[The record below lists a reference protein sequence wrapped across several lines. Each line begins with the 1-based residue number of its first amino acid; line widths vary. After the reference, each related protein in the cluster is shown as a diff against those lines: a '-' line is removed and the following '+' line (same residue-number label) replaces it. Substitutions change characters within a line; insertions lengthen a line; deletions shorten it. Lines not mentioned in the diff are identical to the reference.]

1 MVHAD
6 PGMCHTILVQ
16 ASELVRLRIGYI
28 AFGEEV
34 FLVIFLGER
43 PRAETLRVVS
53 YNLGHPSSF
62 GDVHR
67 RPLWTMGGEVAMVV
81 FIEAFFGCS
90 RSL

>member
-1 MVHAD
+1 
-6 PGMCHTILVQ
+6 MCRTFLVQ
-16 ASELVRLRIGYI
+16 ASELVLLRIGYV

-34 FLVIFLGER
+34 FLVAFLGEG
-43 PRAETLRVVS
+43 PRAEALWAVS

-67 RPLWTMGGEVAMVV
+67 RPLWAMGREVAIVV

-90 RSL
+90 RSF